1 MPINTNKTSFYNFDS
16 SKENIT
22 LRTTFELVDPKYQL
36 SDLVL
41 PQATMADIKK
51 ALSLQKFQNE
61 IFETWG
67 LKETH
72 KYDNKL
78 IINFYGESGTGKTM
92 SAHALAYQ
100 LGKRLLIVNYAD
112 IESKYVGETP
122 KNIKAAF
129 DFAKKNDAI
138 LFFDEADAIL
148 SRRVTNMTNATDTSV
163 NQTRSVLLN
172 ILNDYNDV
180 VLFST
185 NFISNYDPAF
195 MRRILIHIKF
205 SLPNKVLREALFRR
219 YIPKRLPH
227 NISLQKISEISEGL
241 TGSDISNSILLAAFS
256 VKADQ
261 RNFVE
266 HEDLVKEIIAIK
278 QSKLA
283 NLGKDNIIKIEERNV
298 SESFV
303 NQQLFNQ

>member
-205 SLPNKVLREALFRR
+205 SLP
-219 YIPKRLPH
+219 H